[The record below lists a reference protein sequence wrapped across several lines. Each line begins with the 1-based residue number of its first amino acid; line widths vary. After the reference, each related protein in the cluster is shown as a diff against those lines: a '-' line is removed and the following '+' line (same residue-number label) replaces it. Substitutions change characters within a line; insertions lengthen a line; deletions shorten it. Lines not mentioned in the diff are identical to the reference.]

1 MPNSTHLL
9 PGVALRLRVVL
20 ALSAAMI
27 AALALA
33 SGARAGT
40 FNVNACFSSNPTNNV
55 WSPVDQSGG
64 RLAVYS
70 SCAANYGL
78 VTRNAVGAGNAAF
91 GDKVWWEYNA
101 PGGSSVVSMH
111 APKWVNGGNS
121 GGHYR
126 SGIVTNSGWT
136 AYCDVDPWAGFC
148 GAPPADG
155 SWFGSQG
162 GALGNWNDW
171 NLTVQPGT
179 TQVQIRTEC
188 IGGGGCPRGNV
199 YGVARFSDITL
210 TLANSTAPSLYN
222 GSGNLWTSNS
232 WLEGVQS
239 ASFDAADDTGIKAA
253 YIDLDGTAA
262 PAGHVGHSCDS
273 FQAIPCPNGGAST
286 TVNTSNLSDGGHTL
300 RMYALDGADN
310 WADAGT
316 HTFYVDH
323 TAPAP
328 TGPPSLVGGR
338 SSATWYSTNGFNL
351 SFSTPGTGGG
361 SPNQG
366 GAYELCR
373 WNTGTDASTGQ
384 CKTVGVNAADG
395 QETITVPGTGSDTEL
410 GGDGA
415 YRVRFRVDDALHT
428 GSWGNWSPLL
438 RFDDSDPGAAGPTI
452 RNGWINR
459 LEAEDYLVKKPSGPL
474 PASDIAGYAVAFDSA
489 TPGATVT
496 NAANQSNA
504 DRPAEVDLT
513 GLSEGVHTIKAR
525 TISGSGVASSNVA
538 SQTLRVDLTGPT
550 VAASGGPDPNK
561 WVNQP
566 VTVDLTAQD
575 QPGLSGM
582 TAAAPDRPLTDGGY
596 IEYIL
601 DGGSPRRVRG
611 DKAAVTVADD
621 GEHVLTY
628 RAVDVAG
635 NPSDNG
641 GQGNRTQSVR
651 FKVDQH
657 GPDGGMLPPDPS
669 NPRLIRF
676 WVTEDCLTSY
686 SIQIRPENGGDWR
699 ELPTERDGNTI
710 SATVPDDL
718 WNARG
723 NYQVRAVVTDCAGN
737 TTILDR
743 WWEGQQA
750 GQPINLTLPAR
761 IKTVLR
767 MALNQD
773 DLATQGCIPTKKT
786 VAVKPKKKATSRK
799 KSPKKPKA
807 HKASIA
813 AVTAKK
819 KPKKKAAKKQAKK
832 IITVYVCPDG
842 RVIDPS
848 KSGKKKAAKKPRK
861 SPKTAKGR
869 AASISVIDVDA
880 YNARRKKPK
889 EPKVKPKTKAGGPPA
904 EQTGVEDQ
912 PKRVYGFLATVDGRP
927 IPGAAVDVEMRV
939 KGTDRWV
946 RLSTERTDDGGQLSA
961 SIPAG
966 PSRAIRLSY
975 QRTEVLD
982 DSTSAPVD
990 VKVVASSTIKALRSN
1005 ARNGQTVKFAGK
1017 LLGGFIPAGG
1027 RELELDG
1034 FNPVKRKWMPVKTA
1048 GLRAKADGRWTASYR
1063 FTATTGRVTYQFR
1076 LRIADA
1082 PDYPFEEGYSKTV
1095 RVAVTGKGVA
1105 VKKRTKEPA
1114 KAKTQHQ

>member
-1 MPNSTHLL
+1 MSHNLIHRRASAQRPASMLI
-9 PGVALRLRVVL
+9 AL
-20 ALSAAMI
+20 AICII
-27 AALALA
+27 AALVAPQVA
-33 SGARAGT
+33 SAGSYQVRACNAAGAQQNSWRAETNHGGMTAYSACADGTGNGGMVARHAIQPPGWTVPGFSYAAQIFDAPAGT
-40 FNVNACFSSNPTNNV
+40 SIIALDASLQAWEGPGADHFNV
-55 WSPVDQSGG
+55 
-64 RLAVYS
+64 
-70 SCAANYGL
+70 GL
-78 VTRNAVGAGNAAF
+78 
-91 GDKVWWEYNA
+91 YN
-101 PGGSSVVSMH
+101 
-111 APKWVNGGNS
+111 
-121 GGHYR
+121 
-126 SGIVTNSGWT
+126 
-136 AYCDVDPWAGFC
+136 
-148 GAPPADG
+148 
-155 SWFGSQG
+155 
-162 GALGNWNDW
+162 
-171 NLTVQPGT
+171 
-179 TQVQIRTEC
+179 
-188 IGGGGCPRGNV
+188 
-199 YGVARFSDITL
+199 
-210 TLANSTAPSLYN
+210 ANSTPVGPGVCSITGGCTIDFSSTVGHWALAPTSQLRFQVICAASSCETNPDRGSIHVYYAAVTLDNYSAPSLTN
-222 GSGNLWTSNS
+222 GQGNLWTSNS
-232 WLEGVQS
+232 WLSGVQS
-239 ASFDAADDTGIKAA
+239 GSFNATDDVGIKNAI
-253 YIDLDGTAA
+253 IDVDGSSSNGLGTNL
-262 PAGHVGHSCDS
+262 GHSCDYT
-273 FQAIPCPNGGAST
+273 QRIPCPNGGAGVSF
-286 TVNTSNLSDGGHTL
+286 NTASLTDGAHTIRFL
-300 RMYALDGADN
+300 ALDTADN
-310 WADAGT
+310 WGDAGT
-316 HTFYVDH
+316 HTFYVDNN
-323 TAPAP
+323 APGA
-328 TGPPSLVGGR
+328 TGTPSLGGGR
-338 SSATWYSTNGFNL
+338 SASTWYSTNGFNL

-373 WNTGTDASTGQ
+373 WNTGTDTSTGQ
-384 CKTVGVNAADG
+384 CKTVGINAADG

-415 YRVRFRVDDALHT
+415 YRVRFRVDDAVHT
-428 GSWGNWSPLL
+428 GAWGNWSPLL
-438 RFDDSDPGAAGPTI
+438 RFDDTDPGQAEASL

-459 LEAEDYLVKKPSGPL
+459 LEAEDYLVKRPSGPL

-489 TPGATVT
+489 TPGTTVT
-496 NAANQSNA
+496 NAANQSNP

-513 GLSEGVHTIKAR
+513 GLSEGVHTLKAR
-525 TISGSGVASSNVA
+525 TISGSGVAAA
-538 SQTLRVDLTGPT
+538 SVDSKPLRVDLTGPT
-550 VAASGGPDPNK
+550 VTASGGPDPDK

-566 VTVDLTAQD
+566 VTIDLSAQD
-575 QPGLSGM
+575 QSGLSGM

-611 DKAAVTVADD
+611 DKVAVTVADD

-641 GQGNRTQSVR
+641 GQGNGTQSVR

-686 SIQIRPENGGDWR
+686 SIQIRPDTGGDWR

-718 WNARG
+718 WEARG
-723 NYQVRAVVTDCAGN
+723 NYQIRAVVTDCAGN

-786 VAVKPKKKATSRK
+786 VPAKPKKKATSRK
-799 KSPKKPKA
+799 NSSKQSKA
-807 HKASIA
+807 HKASAA
-813 AVTAKK
+813 AVPAKK
-819 KPKKKAAKKQAKK
+819 KPKKKAATKQAKK

-848 KSGKKKAAKKPRK
+848 KKVKKKAAKKPKK
-861 SPKTAKGR
+861 SSKTTKAR
-869 AASISVIDVDA
+869 AASVSTIGVDA
-880 YNARRKKPK
+880 YNARKKKHKKPK
-889 EPKVKPKTKAGGPPA
+889 GKTKTGGPTA

-939 KGTDRWV
+939 KGTDKWV
-946 RLSTERTDDGGQLSA
+946 RLATERTDAGGQLSA

-966 PSRAIRLSY
+966 PSRAIRLDY
-975 QRTEVLD
+975 HRTEALD
-982 DSTSAPVD
+982 DSTSTPVD
-990 VKVVASSTIKALRSN
+990 VKVVASSTIKALRSS
-1005 ARNGQTVKFAGK
+1005 ARNGQTVKFTGK
-1017 LLGGFIPAGG
+1017 LLGGFIPASG

-1034 FNPVKRKWMPVKTA
+1034 FNPVKKKWMPVKTA
-1048 GLRAKADGRWTASYR
+1048 GLRAKADGTWSASYR

-1095 RVAVTGKGVA
+1095 RVTVTGKGVTF
-1105 VKKRTKEPA
+1105 KKHTTNRT
-1114 KAKTQHQ
+1114 KAKTRR

>member
-1 MPNSTHLL
+1 MSQSTHFI
-9 PGVALRLRVVL
+9 PGAASRLRLVL
-20 ALSAAMI
+20 ALMAATI

-33 SGARAGT
+33 PGAHAGT
-40 FNVNACFSSNPTNNV
+40 FTVNACFNGNPTNNV
-55 WSPVDQSGG
+55 WGAVDQGGG
-64 RLAVYS
+64 RMSVYS
-70 SCAANYGL
+70 YCQGNYGL
-78 VTRNAVGAGNAAF
+78 VTRNAVGGANVPQGS
-91 GDKVWWEYNA
+91 KVWWEYNA
-101 PGGSSVVSMH
+101 PGNSTVVSMH
-111 APKWVNGGNS
+111 AARYSVGGNP
-121 GGHYR
+121 GTGYR
-126 SGIVTNSGWT
+126 AGIATNPGWT
-136 AYCDVDPWAGFC
+136 YFCDTSAWNAGC
-148 GAPPADG
+148 NQATAEARWWGPLDL
-155 SWFGSQG
+155 G
-162 GALGNWNDW
+162 GPYFDLGM
-171 NLTVQPGT
+171 PGGT

-188 IGGGGCPRGNV
+188 IAAGGCASSSGA
-199 YGVARFSDITL
+199 GQAKFGDISL
-210 TLANSTAPSLYN
+210 TLANYTAPSLYN
-222 GSGNLWTSNS
+222 GAGNLWTSNG
-232 WLEGVQS
+232 WLAGTQTGT
-239 ASFDAADDTGIKAA
+239 FDAADDTGIKGA
-253 YIDLDGTAA
+253 YIDLDGGAA
-262 PAGHVGHSCDS
+262 PGGRVDHSCDS
-273 FQAIPCPNGGAST
+273 FTAVPCPNGGAGAMVDT
-286 TVNTSNLSDGGHTL
+286 RTLSDGNHTL
-300 RMYALDGADN
+300 RMYALDSADN

-316 HTFYVDH
+316 HTFHVDNN
-323 TAPAP
+323 APAP
-328 TGPPSLVGGR
+328 TGAPSLAGGR

-351 SFSTPGTGGG
+351 TFATPGTGGG

-373 WNTGTDASTGQ
+373 WNTSTDASTGQ
-384 CKTVGVNAADG
+384 CKTASINAADG

-428 GSWGNWSPLL
+428 GAWGNWSPLL
-438 RFDDSDPGAAGPTI
+438 RFDDSDPGQAQASL

-496 NAANQSNA
+496 NAANQSNT

-525 TISGSGVASSNVA
+525 TISGSGVATSNVV
-538 SQTLRVDLTGPT
+538 SQTLRVDLTGPAVT
-550 VAASGGPDPNK
+550 TSGGPDPNK

-566 VTVDLTAQD
+566 VTIDLTAQD

-611 DKAAVTVADD
+611 DKATVTVADD

-641 GQGNRTQSVR
+641 GQGNGTQSVR

-686 SIQIRPENGGDWR
+686 SIQIRPETGGDWR

-718 WNARG
+718 WNVRG
-723 NYQVRAVVTDCAGN
+723 NYLVRAVVTDCAGN

-743 WWEGQQA
+743 WWEGQGA

-767 MALNQD
+767 MALNQG

-786 VAVKPKKKATSRK
+786 VVVKPKKKATSRK
-799 KSPKKPKA
+799 KSSKKPKA
-807 HKASIA
+807 HKASVA
-813 AVTAKK
+813 AVTAK
-819 KPKKKAAKKQAKK
+819 KPKKKAAKKKAKK

-848 KSGKKKAAKKPRK
+848 KNVKTKAAKKPKK
-861 SPKTAKGR
+861 SSKAAKAG
-869 AASISVIDVDA
+869 AASVSVIDVDA
-880 YNARRKKPK
+880 YNARKKKPK
-889 EPKVKPKTKAGGPPA
+889 RKPKAKTGGPTA
-904 EQTGVEDQ
+904 EQPGVEDQ

-927 IPGAAVDVEMRV
+927 IAGAAVDVEMRV
-939 KGTDRWV
+939 KGTDKWA
-946 RLSTERTDDGGQLSA
+946 RLSTERTDAGGQFSA

-966 PSRAIRLSY
+966 PSRAIRLDY
-975 QRTEVLD
+975 HRTEVLD

-990 VKVVASSTIKALRSN
+990 VKVVASSTIKALRSS
-1005 ARNGQTVKFAGK
+1005 ARNGQTVKFTGK

-1034 FNPVKRKWMPVKTA
+1034 FNPVKKKWMPVKTA

-1082 PDYPFEEGYSKTV
+1082 PGYPFEEGYSKTV
-1095 RVAVTGKGVA
+1095 RVTVTGKGVT
-1105 VKKRTKEPA
+1105 VKKRA
-1114 KAKTQHQ
+1114 KAKPQRQ